1 MNRYQSRGPLACYF
15 VAERDEWPLNE
26 GTNKEVAVNEFREST
41 KDEINHRAY
50 ALYLMRGCEQGRD
63 VEDWVRAEK
72 ELTDEST
79 GGQAPMS
86 AARLGELR
94 YPWPAGI

>member
-1 MNRYQSRGPLACYF
+1 MFQLSEP
-15 VAERDEWPLNE
+15 
-26 GTNKEVAVNEFREST
+26 T
-41 KDEINHRAY
+41 KDQIKYRAY
-50 ALYLMRGCEQGRD
+50 ALYLMRGCEPGKD

-72 ELTDEST
+72 ELDDQSD
-79 GGQAPMS
+79 GARPPLS